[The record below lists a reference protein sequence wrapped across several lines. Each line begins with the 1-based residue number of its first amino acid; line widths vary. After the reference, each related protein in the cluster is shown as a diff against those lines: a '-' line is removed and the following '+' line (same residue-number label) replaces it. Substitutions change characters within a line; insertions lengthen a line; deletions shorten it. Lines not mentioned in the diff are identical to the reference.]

1 MKNTIYNLKRF
12 NDNKIIIHH
21 HLGLGDTIICN
32 GLVNYLTSEKNLT
45 CYLPVKEHYLKMIEF
60 LYRDNKNI
68 VLFPVKNETRDQ
80 DVEDFSSS
88 NKVKILKI
96 GFKKVKRDNFNTY
109 FYKQL
114 NIPYEYSFNY
124 FYIPTDKVK
133 EQQLKK
139 HLFEFYNIKSKKY
152 ILVHSESSY
161 QQYDLNIE
169 SDLDKILIDKESDL
183 HNNLFLYK
191 DLISNATEIHCI
203 NGSFLHLVERIDT
216 DAKLYYHHLRKNNI
230 QLKEN
235 WNWITYDK

>member
-12 NDNKIIIHH
+12 KDNKIIIHH

-139 HLFEFYNIKSKKY
+139 HLFE
-152 ILVHSESSY
+152 
-161 QQYDLNIE
+161 LNIVFTE
-169 SDLDKILIDKESDL
+169 MVIIKLCISIYSFYKMQKTTINTMNLCCIRYKIFI
-183 HNNLFLYK
+183 
-191 DLISNATEIHCI
+191 
-203 NGSFLHLVERIDT
+203 
-216 DAKLYYHHLRKNNI
+216 
-230 QLKEN
+230 
-235 WNWITYDK
+235 